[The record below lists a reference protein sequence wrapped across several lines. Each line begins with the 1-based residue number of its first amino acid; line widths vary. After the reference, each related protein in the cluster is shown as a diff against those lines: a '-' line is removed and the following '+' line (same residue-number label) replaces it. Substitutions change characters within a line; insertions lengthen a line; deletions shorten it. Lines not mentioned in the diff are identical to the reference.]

1 MLDTKTNFVDEKVEI
16 DPKDLQVSFDNNTTE
31 TKDTETKDKETN
43 NDSKIVK
50 VSLGNDAEAL
60 AEEKS
65 KPKDKQDKNKIK
77 QLEKSIKDRE
87 KEIKDQV
94 KNNKKYKPNTNAWN
108 GVIDDENADDLSYI
122 VNNWK
127 LIPQKSSFIN
137 AANGLINKDTKNVA
151 KDREYYLNLTQR
163 GFEEWNG
170 MQENP
175 DDPDNYKKWE
185 EENQK
190 WKDNVDKALEKYTE
204 WDKDKES
211 KYYYSSSNLH
221 SALSNAK
228 AAGDYD
234 AAVIL
239 NLAYRNAKENEK
251 WENNIDKVLEKYT
264 HYDKDSEY
272 YYTSN
277 NLSYALINAEAEG
290 DYEAVYTLRE
300 AYKNAVENEKAQK
313 EKPAKDGE
321 QTFTKE
327 EAWEIYYSPT
337 GTAIGLFENFNNT
350 LGMTAEEARK
360 EFLSKNPNP
369 SESAKK
375 AFRDVYKT
383 ELVEGK
389 VTASEEDQTENLQ
402 VGGKAP
408 RETLNEAQSKV
419 SKNIKDLV
427 LDEVYQTLTDD
438 EKRDA
443 LKKATERAL
452 NEYSSSFIDKVNAR
466 EDAAQLS
473 KFLPRFAIQHY
484 LEGDFGERKTPK
496 SLGTLGY
503 FLLDKV
509 GKSLVNA
516 SQVARGFSPTE
527 RTVLEDYNKT
537 MLENAFDRDNE
548 NRKKILMSSLDT
560 LIKDSEVL
568 RELGISDFKVFD
580 NFTEKVLTQYQD
592 NIQNVNLDKILKEKA
607 DFIENLPE
615 AEKNKYIGYII
626 ATGVSEPD
634 SAAYLVAT
642 YREAE
647 MELKFAKTDAEKYA
661 AQKSKMEIDLKLNG
675 IKTNNELLSG
685 QLDSVKIKNEKD
697 RATMTAEIEAVI
709 LENKQLIEDIKKART
724 ENEYLAK
731 EKEKELEKKV
741 ADIVSTYA
749 TVGTNIGDTVANII
763 DAVIPGKSRGK

>member
-16 DPKDLQVSFDNNTTE
+16 DPKDLQVSFGNNTIE
-31 TKDTETKDKETN
+31 TKDTETKETN

-50 VSLGNDAEAL
+50 VSLGNDSEAL

-65 KPKDKQDKNKIK
+65 KPKEKQDKDKIK

-108 GVIDDENADDLSYI
+108 GVIDDENVDDLSYI
-122 VNNWK
+122 VHNWGN
-127 LIPQKSSFIN
+127 IPQYNDFKE
-137 AANGLINKDTKNVA
+137 AAATTIIKDTKNVA
-151 KDREYYLNLTQR
+151 KDREYWLNLAQR

-185 EENQK
+185 EEII
-190 WKDNVDKALEKYTE
+190 E
-204 WDKDKES
+204 
-211 KYYYSSSNLH
+211 
-221 SALSNAK
+221 
-228 AAGDYD
+228 
-234 AAVIL
+234 
-239 NLAYRNAKENEK
+239 
-251 WENNIDKVLEKYT
+251 WENNVGRALEKYT
-264 HYDKDSEY
+264 HYDKESKY

-277 NLSYALINAEAEG
+277 NLFHAFVSAKAEG
-290 DYEAVYTLRE
+290 DYDAAIILLQ
-300 AYKNAVENEKAQK
+300 AYKNVKEGEEEEAQKEKAQK
-313 EKPAKDGE
+313 EKAQNEKADETTTTEKPAKDGE

-327 EAWEIYYSPT
+327 KAWEIYNSPT
-337 GTAIGLFENFNNT
+337 GTARGLFENFNT

-369 SESAKK
+369 SEKAKN
-375 AFRDVYKT
+375 AFRNVYKT
-383 ELVEGK
+383 ELVDSK
-389 VTASEEDQTENLQ
+389 VTASKEEQNKNLQ
-402 VGGKAP
+402 IGGKAP
-408 RETLNEAQSKV
+408 RKVLNEAQSEV
-419 SKNIKDLV
+419 SKNIKDV
-427 LDEVYQTLTDD
+427 ILDETYQTLTDD

-473 KFLPRFAIQHY
+473 KFLPRFAIQHF
-484 LEGDFGERKTPK
+484 LEGNFGDKKDPK
-496 SLGTLGY
+496 SWGTLGY

-516 SQVARGFSPTE
+516 SQVARGLTPTE

-537 MLENAFDRDNE
+537 MLENAFGRDNE
-548 NRKKILMSSLDT
+548 NRKKILNSSLDT
-560 LIKDSEVL
+560 LIKDSDVL

-634 SAAYLVAT
+634 SAAYLVAS

-661 AQKSKMEIDLKLNG
+661 AQKSKTEINLKLAG
-675 IKTNNELLSG
+675 MEVNNDLLFA
-685 QLDSVKIKNEKD
+685 QLDSIKLKNEKD
-697 RATMTAEIEAVI
+697 RATMAAEIDRVVR
-709 LENKQLIEDIKKART
+709 ENEKLIEDIKKARI
-724 ENEYLAK
+724 ENSYLAK
-731 EKEKELEKKV
+731 EKEKELEQKV
-741 ADIVSTYA
+741 ANIVSTYA
-749 TVGTNIGDTVANII
+749 AVGTHTGNTVAAII
-763 DAVIPGKSRGK
+763 DAIIPG

>member
-16 DPKDLQVSFDNNTTE
+16 DPKDLQVSFGDNTTE
-31 TKDTETKDKETN
+31 TKDEKTKD
-43 NDSKIVK
+43 DSKIVK

-65 KPKDKQDKNKIK
+65 KPKDKQDKDKIK

-94 KNNKKYKPNTNAWN
+94 KNNKKYKPSSNAWK
-108 GVIDDENADDLSYI
+108 GVIDDKNADDWSYI
-122 VNNWK
+122 ANNWK
-127 LIPQKSSFIN
+127 NIPQSEDFKHVANKSI
-137 AANGLINKDTKNVA
+137 GKDITNVS
-151 KDREYYLNLTQR
+151 KDREYYLNLSQR

-190 WKDNVDKALEKYTE
+190 WKDNAKKTLFKYTPVVLRPYLTKYE
-204 WDKDKES
+204 IDEINLTYIKKAFDSAKE
-211 KYYYSSSNLH
+211 
-221 SALSNAK
+221 
-228 AAGDYD
+228 AGDYD
-234 AAVIL
+234 AAAIL
-239 NLAYRNAKENEK
+239 MQAYNNA
-251 WENNIDKVLEKYT
+251 IDK
-264 HYDKDSEY
+264 
-272 YYTSN
+272 
-277 NLSYALINAEAEG
+277 AF
-290 DYEAVYTLRE
+290 
-300 AYKNAVENEKAQK
+300 KNAAENEKAQNETSDETSTETTTTETTTT
-313 EKPAKDGE
+313 EKPAEEEK

-327 EAWEIYYSPT
+327 DAWEIYNSSN
-337 GTAIGLFENFNNT
+337 GTATGLFENFNNT

-369 SESAKK
+369 SENAKN
-375 AFRDVYKT
+375 AFRDVYGS
-383 ELVEGK
+383 ELVDSK
-389 VTASEEDQTENLQ
+389 VTETEEDQIKNLQ
-402 VGGKAP
+402 VGGKTQ

-427 LDEVYQTLTDD
+427 LDETFQTLTAD

-443 LKKATERAL
+443 LKKATEKAL
-452 NEYSSSFIDKVNAR
+452 NEYSLKFIDKVTAR

-484 LEGDFGERKTPK
+484 LEGDFGEKNTPK

-548 NRKKILMSSLDT
+548 NRKKILMSSIDT
-560 LIKDSEVL
+560 LIKDSDVL
-568 RELGISDFKVFD
+568 RELGISDFKIFD

-615 AEKNKYIGYII
+615 KEKNTYIGYII
-626 ATGVSEPD
+626 ATGVSEPG
-634 SAAYLVAT
+634 SAEYLIAA

-661 AQKSKMEIDLKLNG
+661 AQKSKMEIDLKLAG
-675 IKTNNELLSG
+675 INANNKKLFAE
-685 QLDSVKIKNEKD
+685 LDSIEMKNEVD
-697 RATMTAEIEAVI
+697 RSTMTEKIEAVA
-709 LENKQLIEDIKKART
+709 LANKQLIEDIKKART
-724 ENEYLAK
+724 ENEYLAR
-731 EKEKELEKKV
+731 EKEKELEKQV

-749 TVGTNIGDTVANII
+749 AVGTNTGNTVAAIL
-763 DAVIPGKSRGK
+763 DAIIPG

>member
-16 DPKDLQVSFDNNTTE
+16 DPKDLQVSFGNNTTE
-31 TKDTETKDKETN
+31 TKDKETKDKETN

-50 VSLGNDAEAL
+50 VSLGNDSEAL

-65 KPKDKQDKNKIK
+65 KPKKEQDKDKIK

-94 KNNKKYKPNTNAWN
+94 KNNKKYKPGTNAWN
-108 GVIDDENADDLSYI
+108 GVIDDKNADDWSYI
-122 VNNWK
+122 VHNWGNN
-127 LIPQKSSFIN
+127 IPQHNDFRE
-137 AANGLINKDTKNVA
+137 AASTKIYDDTDGYNFDKNR
-151 KDREYYLNLTQR
+151 DYWLNLSQD

-185 EENQK
+185 EEVQK
-190 WKDNVDKALEKYTE
+190 WGNNVEKALEKYTYLVKN
-204 WDKDKES
+204 DKN
-211 KYYYSSSNLH
+211 YYSTTNLRL
-221 SALSNAK
+221 AFNAAK
-228 AAGDYD
+228 EAGDYD
-234 AAVIL
+234 AASL
-239 NLAYRNAKENEK
+239 LHRAY
-251 WENNIDKVLEKYT
+251 
-264 HYDKDSEY
+264 
-272 YYTSN
+272 
-277 NLSYALINAEAEG
+277 INAI
-290 DYEAVYTLRE
+290 
-300 AYKNAVENEKAQK
+300 KNEKAQK
-313 EKPAKDGE
+313 EKENEKAQNEKAQNETSTETTTTEKPAKEGE

-327 EAWEIYYSPT
+327 DAWEIYYSSS
-337 GTAIGLFENFNNT
+337 GTAVGLFKNFQT
-350 LGMTAEEARK
+350 LNMNADEARK
-360 EFLSKNPNP
+360 EFLSKQPNP
-369 SESAKK
+369 SEKAKK

-389 VTASEEDQTENLQ
+389 VTASKEDQTEGNQDLK

-427 LDEVYQTLTDD
+427 LDETYQTLTDD

-452 NEYSSSFIDKVNAR
+452 NEYSSSFIDKVNTR

-473 KFLPRFAIQHY
+473 KFLPRFAIQHFS
-484 LEGDFGERKTPK
+484 EGNFGDKKEPK
-496 SLGTLGY
+496 RWGILGY
-503 FLLDKV
+503 FLLDKI

-516 SQVARGFSPTE
+516 SQVARGLTPTE

-537 MLENAFDRDNE
+537 MLENAFGRDNE
-548 NRKKILMSSLDT
+548 NRKKILNSSLDT
-560 LIKDSEVL
+560 LIKDSDVL

-580 NFTEKVLTQYQD
+580 DFTEKVLTQYQD
-592 NIQNVNLDKILKEKA
+592 NIQNVNLDKILEEKA
-607 DFIENLPE
+607 DFIDSLPE

-634 SAAYLVAT
+634 SAAYLIAE
-642 YREAE
+642 YREAD

-661 AQKSKMEIDLKLNG
+661 AQKSKMEIDLKLSGMKVDND
-675 IKTNNELLSG
+675 LLFA
-685 QLDSVKIKNEKD
+685 QLDSIKLKNEKD
-697 RATMTAEIEAVI
+697 RATMAAEIDRVI
-709 LENKQLIEDIKKART
+709 RENEKLIEDIKKARI
-724 ENEYLAK
+724 ENSYLK
-731 EKEKELEKKV
+731 EEKEKELEKKV

-749 TVGTNIGDTVANII
+749 TIGTNTGNAVAAII
-763 DAVIPGKSRGK
+763 DAIIPG

>member
-16 DPKDLQVSFDNNTTE
+16 DPKDLQVSFGDNTTETKDVEKNNNTTE
-31 TKDTETKDKETN
+31 TKEEPKA
-43 NDSKIVK
+43 IK

-65 KPKDKQDKNKIK
+65 KPKEKQDKNKIE

-94 KNNKKYKPNTNAWN
+94 KNNKKYKPSSNAWK
-108 GVIDDENADDLSYI
+108 GVIDDENADDWSYI
-122 VNNWK
+122 ANNWNI
-127 LIPQKSSFIN
+127 IPQSEDFKHVAEKSIY
-137 AANGLINKDTKNVA
+137 KDITNVS
-151 KDREYYLNLTQR
+151 KDREYYLNLSQK

-185 EENQK
+185 EESQK
-190 WKDNVDKALEKYTE
+190 WKDNAKKTLFKYTPAVIKPYLTKYEIDEINVTYVQSAFKKALE
-204 WDKDKES
+204 
-211 KYYYSSSNLH
+211 
-221 SALSNAK
+221 
-228 AAGDYD
+228 AGDYD
-234 AAVIL
+234 SATILMQAYNNAVG
-239 NLAYRNAKENEK
+239 E
-251 WENNIDKVLEKYT
+251 
-264 HYDKDSEY
+264 
-272 YYTSN
+272 
-277 NLSYALINAEAEG
+277 ALKNAE
-290 DYEAVYTLRE
+290 
-300 AYKNAVENEKAQK
+300 ENEKAK
-313 EKPAKDGE
+313 DEKSDETTTTEKPAKEGK

-327 EAWEIYYSPT
+327 DAWKIYNSPD
-337 GTAIGLFENFNNT
+337 GTATGLFENFQT
-350 LGMTAEEARK
+350 LNMDADEARK

-369 SESAKK
+369 SEAAKN
-375 AFRDVYKT
+375 AFRKVYKS
-383 ELVEGK
+383 ELVETTK
-389 VTASEEDQTENLQ
+389 TETEGNKNFQ
-402 VGGKAP
+402 VGRQTQ
-408 RETLNEAQSKV
+408 RETLNEAQSEV

-427 LDEVYQTLTDD
+427 LDETFQTLTED

-452 NEYSSSFIDKVNAR
+452 NEYSLKFIDKVNTR

-484 LEGDFGERKTPK
+484 LEGDFGKRKTPK

-548 NRKKILMSSLDT
+548 NRKKILLSSLDT
-560 LIKDSEVL
+560 LIKDSDVL
-568 RELGISDFKVFD
+568 RELGISDFKIFD
-580 NFTEKVLTQYQD
+580 DFTEKVLTQYQD

-607 DFIENLPE
+607 DFIDSLPE
-615 AEKNKYIGYII
+615 KEKNTYIGYII
-626 ATGVSEPD
+626 ATGVSEPG
-634 SAAYLVAT
+634 SAEYFIAE
-642 YREAE
+642 YREAQ

-675 IKTNNELLSG
+675 MNINNEKMFAE
-685 QLDSVKIKNEKD
+685 LDSIEMKNEVD
-697 RATMTAEIEAVI
+697 RATMTEKINAVV
-709 LENKQLIEDIKKART
+709 LENKQLIEDIEKART

-731 EKEKELEKKV
+731 EKEKELEQKV
-741 ADIVSTYA
+741 ANIVSTYA
-749 TVGTNIGDTVANII
+749 TAGTNIGNTVANII
-763 DAVIPGKSRGK
+763 DAVIPG

>member
-1 MLDTKTNFVDEKVEI
+1 MLDTKTNFVDKKVEI

-31 TKDTETKDKETN
+31 TKDTETKD
-43 NDSKIVK
+43 DSKIVK

-65 KPKDKQDKNKIK
+65 KPKEKQDKNKIK

-94 KNNKKYKPNTNAWN
+94 KNNKKYKPSSNAWN
-108 GVIDDENADDLSYI
+108 SVIDDKNADDWSYI
-122 VNNWK
+122 ANNWK
-127 LIPQKSSFIN
+127 IIPQSEDFKHVANKS
-137 AANGLINKDTKNVA
+137 INKDITNVS
-151 KDREYYLNLTQR
+151 KDREYYLNLSQR
-163 GFEEWNG
+163 GFEEWND

-190 WKDNVDKALEKYTE
+190 WKDNAKKTLFKYI
-204 WDKDKES
+204 
-211 KYYYSSSNLH
+211 
-221 SALSNAK
+221 
-228 AAGDYD
+228 G
-234 AAVIL
+234 AVIKPYL
-239 NLAYRNAKENEK
+239 TKYE
-251 WENNIDKVLEKYT
+251 IDE
-264 HYDKDSEY
+264 
-272 YYTSN
+272 
-277 NLSYALINAEAEG
+277 INPT
-290 DYEAVYTLRE
+290 YVKK
-300 AYKNAVENEKAQK
+300 AYKNAVEAGDYDSAVILHQVMLNTLEDEKKVTENEAENEESTETTTA

-327 EAWEIYYSPT
+327 KAWDIYNSPS
-337 GTAIGLFENFNNT
+337 GTARGLFENFNT
-350 LGMTAEEARK
+350 LNMDADEARK

-369 SESAKK
+369 SETAKK
-375 AFRDVYKT
+375 AFRDVYKS
-383 ELVEGK
+383 ELVESK
-389 VTASEEDQTENLQ
+389 VTASEEDKNKNFQ
-402 VGGKAP
+402 VGGQKS
-408 RETLNEAQSKV
+408 RKTLNEAQSKV
-419 SKNIKDLV
+419 SKNIKDLL
-427 LDEVYQTLTDD
+427 LDETYQTLTND

-452 NEYSSSFIDKVNAR
+452 NEYSSSFIDKVNTR

-548 NRKKILMSSLDT
+548 NRKKILMSSIDT
-560 LIKDSEVL
+560 LIKDSDVL
-568 RELGISDFKVFD
+568 RELGISDFKIFD
-580 NFTEKVLTQYQD
+580 DFTEKVLTQYQD

-607 DFIENLPE
+607 DFIESLPE
-615 AEKNKYIGYII
+615 KEKNKYIGYVI
-626 ATGVSEPD
+626 ATGVSEPG
-634 SAAYLVAT
+634 SAEYLIAS

-647 MELKFAKTDAEKYA
+647 MALKFAKTDAEKYA
-661 AQKSKMEIDLKLNG
+661 AQKSKMEIDLKLAGMDADN
-675 IKTNNELLSG
+675 KKLFAE
-685 QLDSVKIKNEKD
+685 LDSVKLKNEKD
-697 RATMTAEIEAVI
+697 RATMTEEIEAVA
-709 LENKQLIEDIKKART
+709 LENKQLIEDIKKARI
-724 ENEYLAK
+724 ENSYLAK
-731 EKEKELEKKV
+731 EKEKELEAKV
-741 ADIVSTYA
+741 ANIVSTYA
-749 TVGTNIGDTVANII
+749 SVGTHTGNTVATII
-763 DAVIPGKSRGK
+763 DAIIPG

>member
-31 TKDTETKDKETN
+31 TKDEKTKD
-43 NDSKIVK
+43 DSKIVK

-65 KPKDKQDKNKIK
+65 KPKEKQDKDKIK

-94 KNNKKYKPNTNAWN
+94 KNNKKYKPSSNAWN
-108 GVIDDENADDLSYI
+108 GVIDDKNADDWSYI
-122 VNNWK
+122 ANNWK
-127 LIPQKSSFIN
+127 NIPQSEDFKHVANKS
-137 AANGLINKDTKNVA
+137 INKDTKNVA
-151 KDREYYLNLTQR
+151 KDREYWLNLTQR

-190 WKDNVDKALEKYTE
+190 WKDNAKKTLFKYTPVVLRPYLT
-204 WDKDKES
+204 
-211 KYYYSSSNLH
+211 KYEIDEINPEYVKKSYKM
-221 SALSNAK
+221 AVE
-228 AAGDYD
+228 AGDYD

-239 NLAYRNAKENEK
+239 QQVMLNTLEDEK
-251 WENNIDKVLEKYT
+251 KATE
-264 HYDKDSEY
+264 S
-272 YYTSN
+272 
-277 NLSYALINAEAEG
+277 
-290 DYEAVYTLRE
+290 
-300 AYKNAVENEKAQK
+300 EKAQNETSTETTTT

-327 EAWEIYYSPT
+327 KAWEIYNSPS
-337 GTAIGLFENFNNT
+337 GTSTGLFENFDT
-350 LGMTAEEARK
+350 LGMTAEEAKK

-369 SESAKK
+369 SENAKN
-375 AFRDVYKT
+375 AFRKVYGS
-383 ELVEGK
+383 ELVESK
-389 VTASEEDQTENLQ
+389 VTASKEDKTEGNKNFQ
-402 VGGKAP
+402 VGGKTQ

-419 SKNIKDLV
+419 SKNIKDLL
-427 LDEVYQTLTDD
+427 LDETYQTLTED

-443 LKKATERAL
+443 LKKATEKAL
-452 NEYSSSFIDKVNAR
+452 NEYSLKFIDKVTAR

-484 LEGDFGERKTPK
+484 LEGDFGDKKDPK
-496 SLGTLGY
+496 SWGTLGY

-516 SQVARGFSPTE
+516 SQVARGLSPTE

-537 MLENAFDRDNE
+537 MLENAFGRDNE
-548 NRKKILMSSLDT
+548 NRKKILNSSIDT
-560 LIKDSEVL
+560 LIKDSDVL
-568 RELGISDFKVFD
+568 RELGISDFKIFD
-580 NFTEKVLTQYQD
+580 DFTEKVLTQYQD

-607 DFIENLPE
+607 DFIDNLPE
-615 AEKNKYIGYII
+615 KEKNKYIGYII
-626 ATGVSEPD
+626 ATGVSEPG
-634 SAAYLVAT
+634 SAEYLIAA

-647 MELKFAKTDAEKYA
+647 MDLKFAKTDAEKYA
-661 AQKSKMEIDLKLNG
+661 AQKSKMEIDLKLAG
-675 IKTNNELLSG
+675 MKVNNETLSA
-685 QLDSVKIKNEKD
+685 QLDSIEIKNEKD
-697 RATMTAEIEAVI
+697 RATMAAEIEAVV

-731 EKEKELEKKV
+731 EKEKELEQKV
-741 ADIVSTYA
+741 ANIVSTYA
-749 TVGTNIGDTVANII
+749 AVGANTGNTVAAII
-763 DAVIPGKSRGK
+763 DAILPG

>member
-1 MLDTKTNFVDEKVEI
+1 MLDTKTNFVDKKVEI
-16 DPKDLQVSFDNNTTE
+16 DPKDLQVSFGDNTTE
-31 TKDTETKDKETN
+31 TKDTETETKPN
-43 NDSKIVK
+43 IVK
-50 VSLGNDAEAL
+50 VSLGNDSEAL

-65 KPKDKQDKNKIK
+65 KPKDKQDKDKIK

-94 KNNKKYKPNTNAWN
+94 KNNKKYKPSSNAWN
-108 GVIDDENADDLSYI
+108 GVIDEKNADDWSYI
-122 VNNWK
+122 ANNWK
-127 LIPQKSSFIN
+127 IIPQSPSFHN
-137 AANGLINKDTKNVA
+137 AATGRINEDIKNIS
-151 KDREYYLNLTQR
+151 KDREYYLNLSQR

-175 DDPDNYKKWE
+175 DDPDNHEKWVE
-185 EENQK
+185 EKIK
-190 WKDNVDKALEKYTE
+190 WGNNVEKALEKYDISDE
-204 WDKDKES
+204 WDKRKYNQSYIIFRAFKEARS
-211 KYYYSSSNLH
+211 K
-221 SALSNAK
+221 
-228 AAGDYD
+228 GDYD
-234 AAVIL
+234 AA
-239 NLAYRNAKENEK
+239 
-251 WENNIDKVLEKYT
+251 
-264 HYDKDSEY
+264 
-272 YYTSN
+272 
-277 NLSYALINAEAEG
+277 ALL
-290 DYEAVYTLRE
+290 YQ
-300 AYKNAVENEKAQK
+300 AYKNAIENEKAQK
-313 EKPAKDGE
+313 EKTTTETTTTEKPAEDGK

-327 EAWEIYYSPT
+327 DAWDIYYSPS
-337 GTAIGLFENFNNT
+337 GTATGLFENFNT
-350 LGMTAEEARK
+350 LGMDAEEARK

-369 SESAKK
+369 SETAKK
-375 AFRDVYKT
+375 AFRDVYKA
-383 ELVEGK
+383 ELVDSK
-389 VTASEEDQTENLQ
+389 VTASEEDQTKNLQ
-402 VGGKAP
+402 VGGKMP

-427 LDEVYQTLTDD
+427 LDETYQTLTDD

-452 NEYSSSFIDKVNAR
+452 NEYSLKFIDKVKTR

-516 SQVARGFSPTE
+516 SQVARGYSPTE

-560 LIKDSEVL
+560 LIKDSDVL

-580 NFTEKVLTQYQD
+580 DFTEKVLTQYQD

-607 DFIENLPE
+607 DFIDSLPE
-615 AEKNKYIGYII
+615 KEKNKYIGYII
-626 ATGVSEPD
+626 ATGVSEPG
-634 SAAYLVAT
+634 SAEYLIAA

-661 AQKSKMEIDLKLNG
+661 AQKSKMEIDLKLAGMN
-675 IKTNNELLSG
+675 INNKTLSA
-685 QLDSVKIKNEKD
+685 QLDSIEIKNEKD

-724 ENEYLAK
+724 ENSYLAK
-731 EKEKELEKKV
+731 EKEKELEQKV
-741 ADIVSTYA
+741 ASIVSTYA
-749 TVGTNIGDTVANII
+749 AVGTHTGNTVAAIL
-763 DAVIPGKSRGK
+763 DAIIPG

>member
-16 DPKDLQVSFDNNTTE
+16 DPKDLQVSFGNNTTE
-31 TKDTETKDKETN
+31 TKDTETKETKPN
-43 NDSKIVK
+43 VIK
-50 VSLGNDAEAL
+50 VSLGNDSKAL

-65 KPKDKQDKNKIK
+65 KPKEKQDKDKIK

-94 KNNKKYKPNTNAWN
+94 KNNKKYKPGTNAWN
-108 GVIDDENADDLSYI
+108 GVIDDENADDWSYI
-122 VNNWK
+122 ANNWGN
-127 LIPQKSSFIN
+127 IPQKEDFKHV
-137 AANGLINKDTKNVA
+137 ANKSINKDITNVS
-151 KDREYYLNLTQR
+151 KDREYYLNLSQR

-190 WKDNVDKALEKYTE
+190 WKDNAKKALLKHTPAVIRPYFTKYE
-204 WDKDKES
+204 IDEINPVYVKKSYKLAVE
-211 KYYYSSSNLH
+211 
-221 SALSNAK
+221 
-228 AAGDYD
+228 AGDYD

-239 NLAYRNAKENEK
+239 HQVMLNDLEDEKKATEKDEKKAAEEDDLAAYTN
-251 WENNIDKVLEKYT
+251 KYAG
-264 HYDKDSEY
+264 K
-272 YYTSN
+272 
-277 NLSYALINAEAEG
+277 
-290 DYEAVYTLRE
+290 
-300 AYKNAVENEKAQK
+300 ENEKAQN
-313 EKPAKDGE
+313 ETSTETTTSENAKNSFKDDH
-321 QTFTKE
+321 
-327 EAWEIYYSPT
+327 
-337 GTAIGLFENFNNT
+337 N
-350 LGMTAEEARK
+350 
-360 EFLSKNPNP
+360 
-369 SESAKK
+369 
-375 AFRDVYKT
+375 T
-383 ELVEGK
+383 ELVESK
-389 VTASEEDQTENLQ
+389 EEQTEEEQTEEEQNKNLQ
-402 VGGKAP
+402 IGSKAS

-427 LDEVYQTLTDD
+427 LDEAYQTLSDD

-452 NEYSSSFIDKVNAR
+452 NEYSSSFIDKVNTR

-516 SQVARGFSPTE
+516 SQVARGLTPTE

-537 MLENAFDRDNE
+537 MLENAFSRDNE
-548 NRKKILMSSLDT
+548 NRKRILNSSLDT
-560 LIKDSEVL
+560 LIKDSDVL

-634 SAAYLVAT
+634 SAAYLVAS

-661 AQKSKMEIDLKLNG
+661 AQKSKMEIDLKLAG
-675 IKTNNELLSG
+675 MKVNNDLLSG
-685 QLDSVKIKNEKD
+685 QLDSIELKNEKD
-697 RATMTAEIEAVI
+697 RATMTAEIEAVV
-709 LENKQLIEDIKKART
+709 LENKQLIEDIEKARI
-724 ENEYLAK
+724 ENSYLER

-749 TVGTNIGDTVANII
+749 TVGTNIGNTVANII
-763 DAVIPGKSRGK
+763 DAIIPGKKK

>member
-16 DPKDLQVSFDNNTTE
+16 DPKDLQVSFGDNTTE
-31 TKDTETKDKETN
+31 TKDEKTKD
-43 NDSKIVK
+43 DSKIVK
-50 VSLGNDAEAL
+50 VSLGNDAESL

-65 KPKDKQDKNKIK
+65 KPKEKQDKDKIK
-77 QLEKSIKDRE
+77 QLEKSIKNRE
-87 KEIKDQV
+87 KEIKNQV
-94 KNNKKYKPNTNAWN
+94 ENNKKYKPGSNAWN
-108 GVIDDENADDLSYI
+108 GVVDDENTDDWSYI

-127 LIPQKSSFIN
+127 NIPQHYDFLE
-137 AANGLINKDTKNVA
+137 AATTKIYDDTDAYNFDKNR
-151 KDREYYLNLTQR
+151 DYWLNLSQD

-175 DDPDNYKKWE
+175 DDPDNYKKWKE
-185 EENQK
+185 EVQK
-190 WKDNVDKALEKYTE
+190 WENNVYKALEKYTYY
-204 WDKDKES
+204 DKGSEN
-211 KYYYSSSNLH
+211 YYSATNLGLAFNIAR
-221 SALSNAK
+221 SE
-228 AAGDYD
+228 GDYD
-234 AAVIL
+234 AASL
-239 NLAYRNAKENEK
+239 LYRAYRNAIK
-251 WENNIDKVLEKYT
+251 
-264 HYDKDSEY
+264 
-272 YYTSN
+272 
-277 NLSYALINAEAEG
+277 
-290 DYEAVYTLRE
+290 
-300 AYKNAVENEKAQK
+300 NEKAEDETSDETSDETTTT
-313 EKPAKDGE
+313 EKPAEEGE

-327 EAWEIYYSPT
+327 KAWEIYNSPD
-337 GTAIGLFENFNNT
+337 GTAIGLFENFNNR

-369 SESAKK
+369 SDAAKK
-375 AFRDVYKT
+375 AFREVYGS

-389 VTASEEDQTENLQ
+389 VTASEEEQTEGNKNFK
-402 VGGKAP
+402 VGGKTQ

-427 LDEVYQTLTDD
+427 LDETFQTLTED

-452 NEYSSSFIDKVNAR
+452 NEYSLKFIDKVTAR

-484 LEGDFGERKTPK
+484 LEGDFGKRKTPE

-516 SQVARGFSPTE
+516 SQVARGLSPTE

-560 LIKDSEVL
+560 LIKDSDVL
-568 RELGISDFKVFD
+568 RELGISDFKIFD
-580 NFTEKVLTQYQD
+580 SFTEKVLTQYQD

-607 DFIENLPE
+607 DFIDSLPE
-615 AEKNKYIGYII
+615 KEKNKYIGYVI
-626 ATGVSEPD
+626 ATGVSEPG
-634 SAAYLVAT
+634 SAEYLIAS

-647 MELKFAKTDAEKYA
+647 IALEFAKTDAEKYA
-661 AQKSKMEIDLKLNG
+661 AQKSKMEIDFKLANMDV
-675 IKTNNELLSG
+675 NNKKLSAE
-685 QLDSVKIKNEKD
+685 LDSIEMKNEVD
-697 RATMTAEIEAVI
+697 RKTMTEKIEAVV
-709 LENKQLIEDIKKART
+709 LANKQLIEDIKKART
-724 ENEYLAK
+724 ENDYLAR

-749 TVGTNIGDTVANII
+749 AVGTHTGNTVAAIL
-763 DAVIPGKSRGK
+763 DAIIPG

>member
-31 TKDTETKDKETN
+31 TKDTETN

-50 VSLGNDAEAL
+50 VSLGNDSEAL

-65 KPKDKQDKNKIK
+65 KPKEKQDKDKIK

-94 KNNKKYKPNTNAWN
+94 KNNKKYKPDTNAWN
-108 GVIDDENADDLSYI
+108 GVIDDENADDWSYI
-122 VNNWK
+122 ANNWK
-127 LIPQKSSFIN
+127 IIPQSEDFKHVANKS
-137 AANGLINKDTKNVA
+137 INKDITNVS
-151 KDREYYLNLTQR
+151 KDREYYLNLSQR

-190 WKDNVDKALEKYTE
+190 WKDNAKKALFKYT
-204 WDKDKES
+204 
-211 KYYYSSSNLH
+211 
-221 SALSNAK
+221 
-228 AAGDYD
+228 G
-234 AAVIL
+234 AVIKPYL
-239 NLAYRNAKENEK
+239 TKYEIDEINPAYIKR
-251 WENNIDKVLEKYT
+251 
-264 HYDKDSEY
+264 
-272 YYTSN
+272 
-277 NLSYALINAEAEG
+277 
-290 DYEAVYTLRE
+290 
-300 AYKNAVENEKAQK
+300 AYKNAVEAGDYDSAVILHQVMLNDLEDEKKATEK
-313 EKPAKDGE
+313 DEEKSDETSTETTTTEKPAKDGE

-327 EAWEIYYSPT
+327 KAWEIYYSPT
-337 GTAIGLFENFNNT
+337 GTSRGLFENFNT
-350 LGMTAEEARK
+350 LGMDAVEARK
-360 EFLSKNPNP
+360 EFLSKDPNP
-369 SESAKK
+369 SENAKN
-375 AFRDVYKT
+375 AFRKVYNT

-389 VTASEEDQTENLQ
+389 VTASKEDQTKNLQ

-427 LDEVYQTLTDD
+427 LDEAYQTLSDD
-438 EKRDA
+438 EKREE

-452 NEYSSSFIDKVNAR
+452 NEYSSRFIDKVNTR

-473 KFLPRFAIQHY
+473 KFLPRFAIQHF
-484 LEGDFGERKTPK
+484 LEGNFGDKKDPK
-496 SLGTLGY
+496 SWGTLGY

-516 SQVARGFSPTE
+516 SQVARGFTPTE

-537 MLENAFDRDNE
+537 MLENAFGRDNE
-548 NRKKILMSSLDT
+548 NRKKILNSSLDT
-560 LIKDSEVL
+560 LIKDSDVL

-580 NFTEKVLTQYQD
+580 DFTEKVLTQYQD
-592 NIQNVNLDKILKEKA
+592 NIQNVNLDKILREKA
-607 DFIENLPE
+607 DFIDNLPE

-634 SAAYLVAT
+634 SATYLVAS

-661 AQKSKMEIDLKLNG
+661 AQKSKMEIDLKLAN
-675 IKTNNELLSG
+675 ISANNELLSG
-685 QLDSVKIKNEKD
+685 QLDSIDIKNEKD
-697 RATMTAEIEAVI
+697 RATMAAEIEAVI
-709 LENKQLIEDIKKART
+709 LENKQLIEDIKKARI
-724 ENEYLAK
+724 ENSYLAK
-731 EKEKELEKKV
+731 EKEKELEQKV
-741 ADIVSTYA
+741 ANIVSTYA
-749 TVGTNIGDTVANII
+749 AVGTHTGNTVAAILDSI
-763 DAVIPGKSRGK
+763 IPG

>member
-16 DPKDLQVSFDNNTTE
+16 DPKDLQVSFGNNT
-31 TKDTETKDKETN
+31 TETKDKETN

-50 VSLGNDAEAL
+50 VSLGNDSEAL

-65 KPKDKQDKNKIK
+65 KPKEKQDKDKIK
-77 QLEKSIKDRE
+77 QLEKSIKNRE
-87 KEIKDQV
+87 KEIKTQV
-94 KNNKKYKPNTNAWN
+94 ENNKKYKPNTNAWN
-108 GVIDDENADDLSYI
+108 GVIDDENADDWSYI
-122 VNNWK
+122 ANNWK
-127 LIPQKSSFIN
+127 IIPQSEEFKHVANKS
-137 AANGLINKDTKNVA
+137 INKDITNVS
-151 KDREYYLNLTQR
+151 KDREYYLNLSQR

-190 WKDNVDKALEKYTE
+190 WKDNAKKTLFKYI
-204 WDKDKES
+204 
-211 KYYYSSSNLH
+211 
-221 SALSNAK
+221 
-228 AAGDYD
+228 G
-234 AAVIL
+234 AVIKPYL
-239 NLAYRNAKENEK
+239 TKYE
-251 WENNIDKVLEKYT
+251 IDE
-264 HYDKDSEY
+264 
-272 YYTSN
+272 
-277 NLSYALINAEAEG
+277 INPT
-290 DYEAVYTLRE
+290 YIKR
-300 AYKNAVENEKAQK
+300 AYKNAVEAGDYDSAVILHQVMLNDLENEEKSDETSTETTTT
-313 EKPAKDGE
+313 EKPAKEGE

-327 EAWEIYYSPT
+327 DAWEIYYSPT
-337 GTAIGLFENFNNT
+337 GTARGIFENFNT
-350 LGMTAEEARK
+350 LGMDAAEARK

-369 SESAKK
+369 SETAKN
-375 AFRDVYKT
+375 AFRNVYKT

-389 VTASEEDQTENLQ
+389 VTASKEDQTEGNQDLK

-427 LDEVYQTLTDD
+427 IDEAYQTLTDD

-452 NEYSSSFIDKVNAR
+452 NEYSSSFIDKVNTR

-473 KFLPRFAIQHY
+473 KFLPRFAIQHF
-484 LEGDFGERKTPK
+484 LEGNFGDKKDPK
-496 SLGTLGY
+496 SWGTLGY

-516 SQVARGFSPTE
+516 SQVARGLTPTE

-537 MLENAFDRDNE
+537 MLENAFGRDNE
-548 NRKKILMSSLDT
+548 NRKKILNSSLDT
-560 LIKDSEVL
+560 LIKDSDVL

-580 NFTEKVLTQYQD
+580 DFTEKVLTQYQD

-661 AQKSKMEIDLKLNG
+661 AQKSKMEIDLKLAG
-675 IKTNNELLSG
+675 IKANNDLLSG
-685 QLDSVKIKNEKD
+685 QLDSIELKNEKD

-709 LENKQLIEDIKKART
+709 LENKQLIEDIKKARI
-724 ENEYLAK
+724 ENSYLAK
-731 EKEKELEKKV
+731 EKEKELEQKV
-741 ADIVSTYA
+741 ANIVSTYA
-749 TVGTNIGDTVANII
+749 AVGTHTGNTVAAIL
-763 DAVIPGKSRGK
+763 DAIMPG